1 MILPVLALGLA
12 WVRKLRD
19 AGADRSES
27 APGGPSLPTSPAV
40 TPSGT
45 HRIEKDGWLSR

>member
-1 MILPVLALGLA
+1 VQLKAECLMILPVLALGLA

-27 APGGPSLPTSPAV
+27 APGGPSLPQAQQ
-40 TPSGT
+40 
-45 HRIEKDGWLSR
+45 